1 MHPYN
6 IQNRNPVYYFSKR
19 FILQPTWQ
27 LKSLVAKT
35 VNKTPWSLGV
45 IQKLRGQDR
54 AGRWSK
60 KSLFLS
66 KLRVKKD
73 TSREV
78 LKKGQNYV
86 HVVIEWPLCCMLF
99 KNQNFMVD
107 AWYVLLTETVFS
119 GPLSF
124 LISLV
129 DKVVCKHPHVFAKN
143 CKKLQFMRGIWTI
156 QWLSFRRDILHTIG
170 ST

>member
-1 MHPYN
+1 MP
-6 IQNRNPVYYFSKR
+6 IFVQVKGKKR
-19 FILQPTWQ
+19 TRRQ
-27 LKSLVAKT
+27 
-35 VNKTPWSLGV
+35 
-45 IQKLRGQDR
+45 RY
-54 AGRWSK
+54 SK
-60 KSLFLS
+60 KGKIMS
-66 KLRVKKD
+66 
-73 TSREV
+73 T
-78 LKKGQNYV
+78 YI
-86 HVVIEWPLCCMLF
+86 VIEWPLCCMLF

-170 ST
+170 STYLWIRKQIFRSLNRISRDISSFFILTKMMNL

>member
-1 MHPYN
+1 
-6 IQNRNPVYYFSKR
+6 
-19 FILQPTWQ
+19 
-27 LKSLVAKT
+27 
-35 VNKTPWSLGV
+35 
-45 IQKLRGQDR
+45 
-54 AGRWSK
+54 
-60 KSLFLS
+60 
-66 KLRVKKD
+66 
-73 TSREV
+73 
-78 LKKGQNYV
+78 
-86 HVVIEWPLCCMLF
+86 MLF

-156 QWLSFRRDILHTIG
+156 QWLSFRRDILHTIE
-170 ST
+170 STYLWIRKQIFRYLKIEYHEIFHHFSSWQRWWIYKTYHKNVRIDKHRSKQTANFVF

>member
-1 MHPYN
+1 MGRVGGQKMP
-6 IQNRNPVYYFSKR
+6 IFVQVKGKKR
-19 FILQPTWQ
+19 HVERCTQ
-27 LKSLVAKT
+27 
-35 VNKTPWSLGV
+35 
-45 IQKLRGQDR
+45 
-54 AGRWSK
+54 
-60 KSLFLS
+60 
-66 KLRVKKD
+66 
-73 TSREV
+73 
-78 LKKGQNYV
+78 KGQNYV

-170 ST
+170 STYLWIRKQIFRSLNRISRDISSFFILTKMMNL